1 MKMNATRIFVIRMIL
16 FFLLSLYF
24 LTVFGQ
30 PDYTF
35 KKATLVSGTALQTG
49 AKYKFSSVKTGVDA
63 IITIKAQI
71 GGITLA
77 GVDNNTAGFDEAFQ
91 PVINAGKNSNGYVEF
106 QVDFVNAGTNTPQVQ
121 SMIPVTCIGVDG
133 NTYKDGV
140 LYETDQVQFFPG
152 YYDFNMTGTNLKLV
166 SPSGWVVIKSNS
178 AVNSPGI
185 DTSARNIMAT
195 VVDKNISSM
204 LLRIGAVNTSPAQS
218 EERHRSIYFKSFTY
232 VRPIQLPNRTMLSLI
247 GVKKSNGAEL
257 KGTLSASHT
266 YDKMIIERTTSSAA
280 FTFIAEMDIAGK
292 ASSEFTFT
300 YLDKEAEDGINY
312 YRVRMINTSGNV
324 QEVTNTLMVKMDNN
338 SSNGPSIVNTI
349 LQSSNT
355 VLTIRNPE
363 AEEAELQISDMS
375 GHLISTVK
383 TNLYSGLNN
392 INLSGFNTNRGYFAI
407 VVRTKNSIAK
417 QKIIIQ

>member
-1 MKMNATRIFVIRMIL
+1 MVLFV
-16 FFLLSLYF
+16 LLSLYF

-35 KKATLVSGTALQTG
+35 KRATLVSGTALQTG
-49 AKYKFSSVKTGVDA
+49 AKYKFSTVKTGVDA
-63 IITIKAQI
+63 IVTIKAQI
-71 GGITLA
+71 GGVTLA
-77 GVDNNTAGFDEAFQ
+77 GIDNNTTGFDEAFQ
-91 PVINAGKNSNGYVEF
+91 PSVIAGKKSDGYIEF
-106 QVDFVNAGTNTPQVQ
+106 QVDFVKTGTNTPQVQ
-121 SMIPVTCIGVDG
+121 SIIPVTSVGIDG
-133 NTYKDGV
+133 DTYKDGA
-140 LYETDQVQFFPG
+140 LYEMDQVQFFPG
-152 YYDFNMTGTNLKLV
+152 YYDFNIAGANLQLL

-178 AVNSPGI
+178 AISYSGI

-195 VVDKNISSM
+195 VVNKNVSSL
-204 LLRIGAVNTSPAQS
+204 LLRIGSVNTSTVQS
-218 EERHRSIYFKSFTY
+218 EGRQRSIYFKSFTY
-232 VRPIQLPNRTMLSLI
+232 VRPIQLPNRTMLSLS

-266 YDKMIIERTTSSAA
+266 YDKMIIERTTSSSA
-280 FTFIAEMDIAGK
+280 FTFIGEMDIAGK

-324 QEVTNTLMVKMDNN
+324 QEVTNTLMVKMDN
-338 SSNGPSIVNTI
+338 SSNSGPSVVNTI
-349 LQSSNT
+349 VQSNNA
-355 VLTIRNPE
+355 VLSIRNAG

-375 GHLISTVK
+375 GHMISTVK

-392 INLSGFNTNRGYFAI
+392 INLTGFNNNRGYFALAI
-407 VVRTKNSIAK
+407 RTKNGIAK